1 MTACGLVP
9 TAIGKDRMEVLRG
22 IAVFPG
28 MAIGKAFVLDP
39 DELPISRHRI
49 DSGAVERE
57 IGRYDDCV
65 ASLDSQIAEDER
77 LARDRF
83 GQQVSLIFEA
93 HRSMLQDKKLRESV
107 VEKIRGNRF
116 SAEMAARTVLREY
129 VEFFRRL
136 PNNQF
141 ADRAADFVDL
151 ERRIVKSL
159 TQNGVGEPVD
169 AAEDSILLARDLTPS
184 QTASLDRRRVLGF
197 ATAVGGRTSHTA
209 ILAGAMEIPALVGL
223 GDFLS
228 RVQSGQV
235 VILDATDGTLILDP
249 DETTIARYRRQ
260 QSAHARMEAELR
272 ELRDV
277 PAVTPDGE
285 EIELLANIEFP
296 HEAEHCLEMGAA
308 GIGLYRTE
316 FLYLNS
322 SGQPTEEDHF
332 QVYRQVLE
340 TMGPDRPVVV
350 RTLDLGADKLLD
362 RGHGIVEN
370 NPVLGL
376 RSIRLSLRDLGL
388 FKCQL
393 RALLRASVY
402 GNLRIMFPLVTTLM
416 ELRRCRLIVAD
427 VMEDLEEEGIDFRR
441 DIPVGMMVEV
451 PSAALLADQFARL
464 VDFFSIGTNDLI
476 QYVLAAD
483 RTNENLATLY
493 SASDPAVLKLV
504 RSVIRAAHRQGI
516 GVGVCG
522 EMSGDPIYTPL
533 LIGLGL
539 RQMSVAPHKIPEIKK
554 VVRGVSLKEAHRIGG
569 RVQRLD
575 NARDVTSYLRDRVRR
590 IVPELVHESP

>member
-1 MTACGLVP
+1 MKADRLAPPAVGTH
-9 TAIGKDRMEVLRG
+9 RMEVLRG

-28 MAIGKAFVLDP
+28 LAIGKAFVLDP
-39 DELPISRHRI
+39 DDLPISRHRI
-49 DSGAVERE
+49 SAAKVERE
-57 IGRYDDCV
+57 IARYDECV
-65 ASLDSQIAEDER
+65 ATLDSQIGDDER

-93 HRSMLQDKKLRESV
+93 HRSMLQDAKLRDSV
-107 VEKIRGNRF
+107 IEKIRSEHY
-116 SAEMAARTVLREY
+116 SAELAARTVLREY

-136 PNNQF
+136 PNSQF

-151 ERRIVKSL
+151 ERRIVSSL
-159 TQNGVGEPVD
+159 TREGMGEPVQ
-169 AAEDSILLARDLTPS
+169 AGEDSILLARDLTPS

-223 GDFLS
+223 GDFFG
-228 RVQSGQV
+228 RVENGEV
-235 VILDATDGTLILDP
+235 VILDATEGTLILNP
-249 DETTIARYRRQ
+249 DEATIVRYRRQ
-260 QSAHARMEAELR
+260 QAAHARIEAELR

-277 PAVTPDGE
+277 PAITTDGE

-322 SGQPTEEDHF
+322 NGQPTEEDHF
-332 QVYRQVLE
+332 QVYRRVLE

-362 RGHGIVEN
+362 RGPRIVEN

-427 VMEDLEEEGIDFRR
+427 VMEDLEEEGVEFRR

-451 PSAALLADQFARL
+451 PAAALLADQFARL

-483 RTNENLATLY
+483 RTNEQLAALY

-504 RSVIRAAHRQGI
+504 RSVIRAAQRQGI

-522 EMSGDPIYTPL
+522 EMSGDPIYAPL

-554 VVRGVSLKEAHRIGG
+554 VVRGLSLKEAHRISG

-590 IVPELVHESP
+590 IVPELIHDSI